1 MKNMRKI
8 ALFSGL
14 LIVAMANLHAKPFIK
29 PKVIELVNT
38 PDEEAVIITYYG
50 STFLSTVL
58 FKVNNQTRETYYEDT
73 FAGLFSQMKSFGFSV
88 KVNPG
93 DVNLEMRDVKAQK
106 CLNVIC
112 SLPKGKYEF
121 LNEKGKIRIINEAD
135 KTEMPVTIR
144 DVERY
149 QTGGGDKA
157 ILVIDKVDEYSP
169 VIFRINDAMPQEG
182 AKLLL
187 ADYSFSSLEAGQE
200 IEISTGD
207 VKIEYGIYQ
216 KTLTKYNAPLS
227 CVNTI
232 RFKAEKGKRYK
243 IETVVTKDKKEAT
256 VVSNLVELE

>member
-1 MKNMRKI
+1 MKNMRRI
-8 ALFSGL
+8 ALFFAL
-14 LIVAMANLHAKPFIK
+14 LFAVVSTLHAKPFIK
-29 PKVIELVNT
+29 PKVIELVTT

-93 DVNLEMRDVKAQK
+93 DVNLEIRDVKSQK
-106 CLNVIC
+106 CLNVAC

-121 LNEKGKIRIINEAD
+121 LNEKGNIRIINEND
-135 KTEMPVTIR
+135 KTEIPVTIR
-144 DVERY
+144 DVQRY
-149 QTGGGDKA
+149 QASGQDKA
-157 ILVIDKVDEYSP
+157 ILVIDKVTEYSP

-187 ADYSFSSLEAGQE
+187 ADYSFSSLESGQE
-200 IEISTGD
+200 IEIPAGD

-216 KTLTKYNAPLS
+216 KTITKYNGPLS

-243 IETVVTKDKKEAT
+243 IETVKDKGKKGT
-256 VVSNLVELE
+256 LVTSKLVELE

>member
-1 MKNMRKI
+1 MRRI

-14 LIVAMANLHAKPFIK
+14 LLVAIANLHAKPFIK
-29 PKVIELVNT
+29 PKIIELVNT

-58 FKVNNQTRETYYEDT
+58 FKVNNQTREKYHEDT
-73 FAGLFSQMKSFGFSV
+73 FAALYSQMKSFGFSV

-93 DVNLEMRDVKAQK
+93 DVNLEIRDVKAQK
-106 CLNVIC
+106 CLNVAC

-121 LNEKGKIRIINEAD
+121 LNEKGKIRIINEND

-144 DVERY
+144 DVQRY
-149 QTGGGDKA
+149 QASSEDTA
-157 ILVIDKVDEYSP
+157 ILVIDTVTEYSP

-187 ADYSFSSLEAGQE
+187 AEYSFSSLESGQE
-200 IEISTGD
+200 IEIPAGD

-216 KTLTKYNAPLS
+216 KTITKYNGPLS

-232 RFKAEKGKRYK
+232 RFKAEKGRRYK
-243 IETVVTKDKKEAT
+243 IETVVIKDKKEVA
-256 VVSNLVELE
+256 VASSLVELE